1 MQRPDRSIYL
11 EMEIRSDVRPNLL
24 KRGILEHGGNTQAK
38 ERQLVGALAGAM
50 AEELCE
56 QYSDTLEPS
65 AVARAAMKCYDELV
79 AENPVLQQGNE
90 LHRDADANYARMAK
104 H

>member
-1 MQRPDRSIYL
+1 MQRPDRSVYL
-11 EMEIRSDVRPNLL
+11 EMEIRSEVRPNLL
-24 KRGILEHGGNTQAK
+24 KKGILEHGGNTRAK

-56 QYSDTLEPS
+56 QYADTLEPS
-65 AVARAAMKCYDELV
+65 AVARTAMDCYDEMV
-79 AENPVLQQGNE
+79 SENPVLQQGNE
-90 LHRDADANYARMAK
+90 LPRGAGPEHVRMAK